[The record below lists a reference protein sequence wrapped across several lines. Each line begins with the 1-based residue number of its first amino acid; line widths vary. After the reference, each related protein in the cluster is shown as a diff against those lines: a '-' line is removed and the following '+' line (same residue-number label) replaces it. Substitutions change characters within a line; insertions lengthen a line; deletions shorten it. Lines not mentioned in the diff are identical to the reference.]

1 VKAGCRLVR
10 PISSAVVPVAVLP
23 SLVWTAGADRAAT
36 ASYEVVAFDWLLREV
51 VTRAGARRGSLANP
65 AQPWLDRL
73 AGIDALAVVGVRLD
87 TLDDLRAVYGYLLE
101 PAWRLGLKLLVEC
114 DQRLSQLDPAR
125 FVDPG
130 FDHPYTLERALHA
143 ATRIWR
149 QDAPAHDAVDPAP
162 VSPLD
167 AEQRQAV
174 GGRAG
179 TVQIIAPAGSGKTT
193 VLIERV
199 RELLRRGV
207 PPNRILA
214 TTFNR
219 AAGAELQERL
229 GAAGVRGVQARTF
242 HSLGLAVLREEG
254 LVRAGGPGTASAN
267 QWKRLCALAARDTGT
282 WIEVND
288 ARTRVSDIKLTLLA
302 TPEEFAAGHTRA
314 FADGETLAR
323 IYAHYE
329 RAQAERGVNDFDDMV
344 MLAVRALREDDQR
357 RARWQARFS
366 HVLVD
371 EYQDI
376 EPAQELL
383 VRILAAPEDELFCV
397 GDDDQTLY
405 GFRRASV
412 RRTLD
417 LDLAYPGLR
426 RVALAHNYR
435 CPPEIVIASRRLID
449 HNVVRFEKT
458 IEPDPAREAVRAIAL
473 HEYDTA
479 ADAAAR
485 VATRLLRSTRGE
497 IVVLA
502 RTTNLLRTVALAC
515 AARGVKIS
523 APPGV
528 FEASQS
534 REAIEAYV
542 RLCADPGRARAEDVS
557 LVCRTPN
564 RGLPFETAASVAEQ
578 LQAGRTFTESFV
590 DLAADARQRQKLDLG
605 GRVLDGLAAI
615 TDARRFVRTLR
626 TVGGLDAHFAE
637 HDAGGTEQIELE
649 VLEQAELEATGMTV
663 AAYGDLL
670 AERTGALQAIRDDEH
685 GIELATIHGAKGRQ
699 WPRVELFGGEEG
711 QLPHAKALE
720 VTDAQRE
727 AGEGEEAERRLAY
740 VAFTRARDR
749 LTISASGGTSSRF
762 LLEAGLEPKRPYT
775 PPPPPR
781 KAAPP
786 ASTTLRD
793 ATVAPKPLH
802 EDPDVARGLG
812 QATRTGLTD
821 ALRAAGGRGTALEV
835 AALAIE
841 QDLIGVKTRSDRLT
855 VKVLFGALRDLDG
868 EERAAAIE
876 AAAVRPT
883 AIVER
888 LDVGAR
894 RRIVKQLRSLV

>member
-1 VKAGCRLVR
+1 MV
-10 PISSAVVPVAVLP
+10 
-23 SLVWTAGADRAAT
+23 
-36 ASYEVVAFDWLLREV
+36 EFDWLLREV
-51 VTRAGARRGSLANP
+51 VARAGARRGSLANP

-73 AGIDALAVVGVRLD
+73 AELDALAVLGVRLN
-87 TLDDLRAVYGYLLE
+87 TLDDLRAFYGYVLE
-101 PAWRLGLKLLVEC
+101 PAWRLGLSLLVEC
-114 DQRLSQLDPAR
+114 DQRLSQLDLKR
-125 FVDPG
+125 FIDPE
-130 FDHPYTLERALHA
+130 FDHPYTLERALNA

-149 QDAPAHDAVDPAP
+149 RDAPTHDAVDPAP

-167 AEQRQAV
+167 AEQRRAV
-174 GGRAG
+174 GARAG
-179 TVQIIAPAGSGKTT
+179 TLQIIAPAGSGKTT

-207 PPNRILA
+207 PPSAILA

-219 AAGAELQERL
+219 AASIELQERL
-229 GAAGVRGVQARTF
+229 SAAGVRAVQARTF
-242 HSLGLAVLREEG
+242 HSLGLGLLREEG
-254 LVRAGGPGTASAN
+254 LGRPGGPGTASAN
-267 QWKRLCALAARDTGT
+267 QWKRFCALAARDTGT

-288 ARTRVSDIKLTLLA
+288 ARARVSDIKLDLLA
-302 TPEEFAAGHTRA
+302 TPEEFAARHTRA

-329 RAQAERGVNDFDDMV
+329 RAQTERGVNDFDDMV
-344 MLAVRALREDDQR
+344 MLAVRALREDPER
-357 RARWQARFS
+357 RARWQARFT

-417 LDLAYPGLR
+417 LDLAYPGLQ

-435 CPPEIVIASRRLID
+435 CPPEIVVASRRLID
-449 HNVVRFEKT
+449 HNVVRFAKT
-458 IEPDPAREAVRAIAL
+458 IEPDPERDAVRAIAL
-473 HEYDTA
+473 HEYDEA
-479 ADAAAR
+479 ADGAAR
-485 VATRLLRSTRGE
+485 VATRLLRSRRGE

-515 AARGVKIS
+515 ASRGVKIS
-523 APPGV
+523 APPSV
-528 FEASQS
+528 FEASEA

-542 RLCADPGRARAEDVS
+542 RLCAAPAEARADDVT
-557 LVCRTPN
+557 LVCRKPN

-578 LQAGRTFTESFV
+578 LQAGRTFTESLA
-590 DLAADARQRQKLDLG
+590 DLAADARQRSKLDLS
-605 GRVLDGLAAI
+605 GRVLDGLTTI
-615 TDARRFVRTLR
+615 TDARHFVRTLR
-626 TVGGLDAHFAE
+626 TVGGLDAYFAE
-637 HDAGGTEQIELE
+637 HDSGGTEQIELE
-649 VLEQAELEATGMTV
+649 VLAQAELEATGMTV
-663 AAYGDLL
+663 GAYGDLL

-711 QLPHAKALE
+711 QLPHARALE
-720 VTDAQRE
+720 VTDAERND
-727 AGEGEEAERRLAY
+727 GEGEEAERRLAY

-749 LTISASGGTSSRF
+749 LTISASGGTASRF
-762 LLEAGLEPKRPYT
+762 LLEAGLTPKHPYV

-781 KAAPP
+781 EAPRRVAAP
-786 ASTTLRD
+786 RVE
-793 ATVAPKPLH
+793 TVAPKPLH
-802 EDPDVARGLG
+802 EDPDIARGLG
-812 QATRTGLTD
+812 QAARAGLTD
-821 ALRAAGGRGTALEV
+821 ALRAAGDRATALEV

-855 VKVLFGALRDLDG
+855 VKVLFAALRGLDG
-868 EERAAAIE
+868 DERTAAIE
-876 AAAVRPT
+876 AAGVRPT
-883 AIVER
+883 AIVDR

-894 RRIVKQLRSLV
+894 RRLVKQLRALVQV